1 MKYFIKGVVIATG
14 LTLGA
19 SGLFAAPA
27 GNDWAEQLF
36 KMKVGRSTPAE
47 EARQQ
52 DALANAAFRE
62 EVAFVATPSWIEQF
76 LKAKVGRYTRG
87 EESRLRELDAD
98 TAFREETPEGFVAPT
113 WAEQLFKEKTGR
125 DVPGK

>member
-1 MKYFIKGVVIATG
+1 MKTFLKRILIAVG

-19 SGLFAAPA
+19 NAMLGATLA
-27 GNDWAEQLF
+27 NDWAEQYF
-36 KMKVGRSTPAE
+36 
-47 EARQQ
+47 
-52 DALANAAFRE
+52 
-62 EVAFVATPSWIEQF
+62 
-76 LKAKVGRYTRG
+76 KAKVGRYTRG

-113 WAEQLFKEKTGR
+113 WAEQLFKAKTGR

>member
-1 MKYFIKGVVIATG
+1 MKTFIKAVVIATG

-19 SGLFAAPA
+19 SGLFAAQV

-36 KMKVGRSTPAE
+36 KTKIGRNTPAE

-62 EVAFVATPSWIEQF
+62 EFAFAATPSWIDQF
-76 LKAKVGRYTRG
+76 LKAKVGRYTPG
-87 EESRLRELDAD
+87 EESRLRELDANA
-98 TAFREETPEGFVAPT
+98 AFREETPEGFVAPT
-113 WAEQLFKEKTGR
+113 WAEQLFKAKTGR